1 MAGEPSLGELG
12 RLIQALREEQRENN
26 MQVNARLDKLVS
38 AEVYAVERAV
48 MQKDITDLEKAVESI
63 QTQRR
68 QDVDSMQA
76 QRQQDALRVTNTRRW
91 VVASVLMPVLGLVLP
106 ILLFLAGGK

>member
-48 MQKDITDLEKAVESI
+48 MQKDITDLEK
-63 QTQRR
+63 
-68 QDVDSMQA
+68 DVDAIRQ
-76 QRQQDALRVTNTRRW
+76 QRQQDADRVTQTRRYLL
-91 VVASVLMPVLGLVLP
+91 ASVVMPLLGLVLP
-106 ILLFLAGGK
+106 VVLFLAGSK